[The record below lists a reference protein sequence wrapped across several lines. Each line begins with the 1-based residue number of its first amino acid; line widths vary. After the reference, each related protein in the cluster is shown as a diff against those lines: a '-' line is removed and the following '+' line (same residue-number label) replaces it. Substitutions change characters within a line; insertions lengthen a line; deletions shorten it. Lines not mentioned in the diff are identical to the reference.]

1 MTGCRGGGGVAFCAP
16 WWAFLVASSG
26 LLVTTVAATP
36 TASAEEPEAL
46 VSITLTGID
55 PALPQR
61 DGTVTLRGRV
71 TNITDQPLFR
81 LQAIFWRNQAP
92 IEGSDGVQRAL
103 ASDSNDPIGARAFTT
118 FQDLYELGGDPYL
131 APQKSAKFTLTAQV
145 SDLEL
150 SPTDGIY
157 LMGVHVRQNGQ
168 ETVGRARVFVP
179 VLDEKP
185 RGSLQMT
192 SIVALSSRPSLV
204 DKGVLAD
211 DHLAGEVG
219 SKGRLTALL
228 AAADVEDVSF
238 AVDPALV
245 DELETMAAGYQVL
258 DAEGAR
264 PRAAV
269 RPQPRSWLEELDGL
283 LEDHDGF
290 RTLYGSPDVAALVH
304 NKQKSVLTAAARA
317 STEVSATRQL
327 PLLILPTGG
336 MADKATVKALED
348 LDPAA
353 IVLADESTQPAFPLL
368 AGPGKAPI
376 VVFSATAFG
385 GGPGPDPQN
394 TPVHLQQRLLTDTW
408 IEASS
413 IPKGSAG
420 GRVRLITEP
429 DQAQGD
435 QVDVAAPWITRG
447 PLTELLKTNPVSWNQ
462 KFRYS
467 DEARATELT
476 TPQLDRVRALNNSRK
491 AYADLLADSDD
502 VREDTPPLVA
512 RAASAAWRGQPA
524 AQEAV
529 VAPQQRRL
537 ETILRDG
544 VVISSTPK
552 VSTAAQDG
560 VEFPITIKNV
570 LPRSESD
577 PEDNAV
583 ILRLVFISDNAQRL
597 AIADIAPDDPIAAQG
612 NFTAN
617 AKVRARANGTIP
629 VRAQLMTKSG
639 IPVGRS
645 VMIDVTVTQ
654 NGTVGIAI
662 AVVAG
667 IVLVGTTALRIREV
681 GKERARAAALDA
693 HPSADLRDDP
703 MSSAPPTDL
712 DAGRAADQPT
722 RAGRFDA

>member
-1 MTGCRGGGGVAFCAP
+1 MQMRGRRRILHTLVAL
-16 WWAFLVASSG
+16 FLASSG
-26 LLVTTVAATP
+26 LVAATVVAP
-36 TASAEEPEAL
+36 LTARAEEPEAL
-46 VSITLTGID
+46 VSITLTGIN

-61 DGTVTLRGRV
+61 DGTVTLNGRV
-71 TNITDQPLFR
+71 TNITDQPLYR

-92 IEGSDGVQRAL
+92 VEGSDGVQRAL
-103 ASDSNDPIGARAFTT
+103 ASASNDPFGARAFTT
-118 FQDLYELGGDPYL
+118 FQDLYPPGGDPYL

-179 VLDEKP
+179 VLEDKP
-185 RGSLQMT
+185 ASTLQMT
-192 SIVALSSRPSLV
+192 SIVGLSSRPSLV
-204 DKGVLAD
+204 EKGVLAD
-211 DHLAGEVG
+211 DHLTAEVG
-219 SKGRLTALL
+219 PKGRLTALL

-245 DELETMAAGYQVL
+245 DELETMKAGYQVL
-258 DAEGAR
+258 DAEGGR
-264 PRAAV
+264 TPGRGQTAAS
-269 RPQPRSWLEELDGL
+269 SWLNRLEDL
-283 LEDHDGF
+283 LTDHDGF

-304 NKQKSVLTAAARA
+304 SKQKAVLNAAARA
-317 STEVSATRQL
+317 SREVSATRRL
-327 PLLILPTGG
+327 PLLVLPAGG
-336 MADKATVKALED
+336 VADRSTVTALED

-353 IVLADESTQPAFPLL
+353 IVLADASTRSGFPLL
-368 AGPGKAPI
+368 AAPGEAPI
-376 VVFSATAFG
+376 VVYSATAFG

-408 IEASS
+408 IQASS
-413 IPKGSAG
+413 TPPGSAG

-429 DQAQGD
+429 DQAKGD

-447 PLTELLKTNPVSWNQ
+447 TLTELLKTNPVSWNQ
-462 KFRYS
+462 KFRYP
-467 DEARATELT
+467 DESRAAELT
-476 TPQLDRVRALNNSRK
+476 SSQLDRVRILNTSLK
-491 AYADLLADSDD
+491 TYADLLADSED
-502 VREDTPPLVA
+502 VRENTPPVVA

-524 AQEAV
+524 AQDALVE
-529 VAPQQRRL
+529 PQQRRL
-537 ETILRDG
+537 EAILRDG
-544 VVISSTPK
+544 VLVSSTPK

-560 VEFPITIKNV
+560 VYFPVTIKN
-570 LPRSESD
+570 LLAPGSD

-583 ILRLVFISDNAQRL
+583 RLRLVFISDNAQRL
-597 AIADIAPDDPIAAQG
+597 SIADIVPEDPIRAEG

-617 AKVRARANGTIP
+617 AQVRARANGTIP
-629 VRAQLMTKSG
+629 VRAQLETKSG
-639 IPVGRS
+639 FRVGRP

-681 GKERARAAALDA
+681 NKERARAAAIDA
-693 HPSADLRDDP
+693 GPTPEPKHDP
-703 MSSAPPTDL
+703 LSSAPPTDL

>member
-1 MTGCRGGGGVAFCAP
+1 MLMRGRRRILRTLVAFV
-16 WWAFLVASSG
+16 VASSG
-26 LLVTTVAATP
+26 LLLTTVAATP
-36 TASAEEPEAL
+36 TASAQEPEAL
-46 VSITLTGID
+46 VTITLTGIE

-92 IEGSDGVQRAL
+92 VGGGDGLQRAL
-103 ASDSNDPIGARAFTT
+103 ESDSNDPFGARAFTT
-118 FQDLYELGGDPYL
+118 YQDLYKRGNDPYL
-131 APQKSAKFTLTAQV
+131 QPQKSAKFTLTARV

-179 VLDEKP
+179 VLDDEP
-185 RGSLQMT
+185 ANTLQMT

-204 DKGVLAD
+204 DEGLLAD
-211 DHLAGEVG
+211 DHLAEEVG
-219 SKGRLTALL
+219 PKGRLSTLL

-245 DELETMAAGYQVL
+245 DELDTMKDGYQVL
-258 DAEGAR
+258 DAEGVRTAGR
-264 PRAAV
+264 GQAAAS
-269 RPQPRSWLEELDGL
+269 SWLNRLDDL
-283 LEDHDGF
+283 LENRDGF

-304 NKQKSVLTAAARA
+304 NKQKPVLTAAARA
-317 STEVSATRQL
+317 SAAVSTTREL
-327 PLLILPTGG
+327 PLLILPAGG
-336 MADKATVKALED
+336 LADRATVTALD
-348 LDPAA
+348 TLDPAA
-353 IVLADESTQPAFPLL
+353 IVLADASTQAGFPLL
-368 AGPGKAPI
+368 APPGQAPI
-376 VVFSATAFG
+376 VVYSATAFG

-408 IEASS
+408 IQASS
-413 IPKGSAG
+413 TPVGSAG

-429 DQAQGD
+429 DQAKGD

-447 PLTELLKTNPVSWNQ
+447 TLTDLLKTKPVSWDQ

-467 DEARATELT
+467 DDARTAELT
-476 TPQLDRVRALNNSRK
+476 GAQLNRVRTLNNSLK
-491 AYADLLADSDD
+491 AYVDLLADSDD
-502 VREDTPPLVA
+502 VREETPSQVA
-512 RAASAAWRGQPA
+512 RAASSAWRGQPA
-524 AQEAV
+524 AQKALLE
-529 VAPQQRRL
+529 PQLRRL
-537 ETILRDG
+537 QTVLRDG

-570 LPRSESD
+570 LPATDD

-583 ILRLVFISDNAQRL
+583 RLRLVFTSDNAQRL
-597 AIADIAPDDPIAAQG
+597 SIADIVPDDPIRAQG

-629 VRAQLMTKSG
+629 VKAQLMTKSG
-639 IPVGRS
+639 IPVGQP
-645 VMIDVTVTQ
+645 VMIDVRVTQ

-667 IVLVGTTALRIREV
+667 IVLIGTTALRIREV
-681 GKERARAAALDA
+681 GKERARAAAIDA
-693 HPSADLRDDP
+693 GAGPELTDDP
-703 MSSAPPTDL
+703 LSSARPTDL
-712 DAGRAADQPT
+712 DAAQSADQPT
-722 RAGRFDA
+722 HAGRFDA